1 MATSTTKL
9 GLTKPAYTD
18 VVDVQD
24 LNTNADLID
33 AASGM
38 TICTSSTRPGSPWS
52 GQIIFETDTL
62 GTFVWDGS
70 AWQSAGGGGS
80 ITVAETAPTSPAPG
94 NGDLWF
100 NSTDGRTFVY
110 YEDADS
116 NQWVEIGQVLGGGGG
131 ASVTVDATAP
141 ASPSNGDLWWDT
153 NNGEMYL
160 YYDDGSSQQ
169 WVDAAGP
176 SVAVQSTAPTGYE
189 GQLWLDDTDGS
200 MYVYY
205 TDPGGGSSSWIGAV
219 SRSGGILQVV
229 STTKTDTYSSSIA
242 TASFD
247 STVVTGLSASITP
260 RSTSS
265 KILVRVELY
274 GTQSTSNYAIIQH
287 RLERDGTAIGVGDAA
302 GSRPQL
308 SAKTSVVV
316 NDSNSTIP
324 APAVYLDSPSTTST
338 VTYNVRLYNHNSATA
353 TYYVNRSVTDSDN
366 RLGGRPV
373 STITLMEIAG

>member
-62 GTFVWDGS
+62 GSFVWDGS
-70 AWQSAGGGGS
+70 AWQTAGGGGS

-100 NSTDGRTFVY
+100 SSTDGRTFVY

-116 NQWVEIGQVLGGGGG
+116 NQWVEIGQVLGGGG
-131 ASVTVDATAP
+131 ASVTVSATAP
-141 ASPSNGDLWWDT
+141 ASPSNGDLWWDSDD
-153 NNGEMYL
+153 GKL
-160 YYDDGSSQQ
+160 FIYYDDGTSQQ

-176 SVAVQSTAPTGYE
+176 SVAVQDTAPTGYE
-189 GQLWLDDTDGS
+189 GQLWLDSTDGS

-205 TDPGGGSSSWIGAV
+205 TDPGGGASSWIGAV

-229 STTKTDTYSSSIA
+229 STSKTNTQSTSLA
-242 TASFD
+242 TTATTAITD
-247 STVVTGLSASITP
+247 LTVTITP

-265 KILVRVELY
+265 KILLFAQVHASTTAVALY
-274 GTQSTSNYAIIQH
+274 SGLSFTRNGTKIGIGDASGSSGRFTSNNALLPTTWNEASLAVPMQFLDAPSSVASVTYGVEVQNQA
-287 RLERDGTAIGVGDAA
+287 GTTQTVHINRTNNG
-302 GSRPQL
+302 
-308 SAKTSVVV
+308 
-316 NDSNSTIP
+316 
-324 APAVYLDSPSTTST
+324 TTS
-338 VTYNVRLYNHNSATA
+338 AA
-353 TYYVNRSVTDSDN
+353 DSF
-366 RLGGRPV
+366 RGI
-373 STITLMEIAG
+373 STITAIEVAG

>member
-110 YEDADS
+110 YEDANS

-169 WVDAAGP
+169 WVSAAGP

-189 GQLWLDDTDGS
+189 GQLWLDSTDGS
-200 MYVYY
+200 MYTYY
-205 TDPGGGSSSWIGAV
+205 TDPGGGASSWIGAV

-229 STTKTDTYSSSIA
+229 STTKTDTFSESVA
-242 TASFD
+242 G
-247 STVVTGLSASITP
+247 STIGSDITGLSVSITP

-265 KILVRVELY
+265 KVFVLY
-274 GTQSTSNYAIIQH
+274 TLSASTSTAPQTLHTY
-287 RLERDGTAIGVGDAA
+287 LYRDGSQIAIGDAA
-302 GSRPQL
+302 GSRTRATAGGF
-308 SAKTSVVV
+308 SYSTNVV
-316 NDSNSTIP
+316 SNIHEEF
-324 APAVYLDSPSTTST
+324 LDSPSTTST
-338 VTYNVRLYNHNSATA
+338 VSYTVRMAHGSGSARTM
-353 TYYVNRSVTDSDN
+353 YINRSDTDTDSFSF
-366 RLGGRPV
+366 GRYV
-373 STITLMEIAG
+373 SSITAIEVAG

>member
-110 YEDADS
+110 YEDANS